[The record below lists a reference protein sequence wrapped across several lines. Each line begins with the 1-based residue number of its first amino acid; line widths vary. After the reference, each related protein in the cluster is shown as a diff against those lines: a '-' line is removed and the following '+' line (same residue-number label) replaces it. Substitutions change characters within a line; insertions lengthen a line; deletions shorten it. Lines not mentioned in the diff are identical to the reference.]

1 MSEQAIKSPLSRI
14 KAVLFDLDG
23 TISDN
28 SAGITGCIEYALTE
42 MGLPAPAKEQLYW
55 CIGPPLRSTFSTLLA
70 LNPEDL
76 KSSTAEDLVKLSAV
90 LPPASTELVES
101 AIRLYRL
108 RYGEW
113 GWHQN
118 ILYPDIP
125 ALFSKLCTS
134 GRTLAVTTTKTKV
147 FAERIIG
154 HFGLA
159 GQLAAVYGPDAA
171 GRQSSKTELVNAALQ
186 DHGFEPETT
195 AIVGDRDLD
204 ILGGKSHNLTTVGV
218 SYGFGSINELQAA
231 GADYIVSS
239 VIELINLF
247 E

>member
-1 MSEQAIKSPLSRI
+1 MNERPVKRPLSRI

-55 CIGPPLRSTFSTLLA
+55 CIGPPLRSTFAKLLA
-70 LNPEDL
+70 LNSADL
-76 KSSTAEDLVKLSAV
+76 AAGTARDLIKLSAE
-90 LPPASTELVES
+90 LPPAASELVEE

-113 GWHQN
+113 GWNQN
-118 ILYPDIP
+118 ILYPGIP
-125 ALFSKLCTS
+125 ALFSALCAS

-147 FAERIIG
+147 FAERIVG

-171 GRQSSKTELVNAALQ
+171 GRLSSKSELISAALEA
-186 DHGFEPETT
+186 HGFKPETT

-204 ILGGKSHNLTTVGV
+204 ILGGKSHSLATVGV
-218 SYGFGSINELQAA
+218 SYGFGSINELQEA
-231 GADYIVSS
+231 GADYIVGS
-239 VIELINLF
+239 VIELIDLF